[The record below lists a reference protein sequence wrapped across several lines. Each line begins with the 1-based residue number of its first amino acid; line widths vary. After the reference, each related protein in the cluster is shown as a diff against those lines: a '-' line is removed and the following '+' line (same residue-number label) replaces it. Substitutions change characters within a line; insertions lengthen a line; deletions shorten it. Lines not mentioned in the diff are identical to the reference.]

1 LPDKRTHRGKH
12 PEDDR
17 LFAEAQIV
25 DLRRAVQ
32 DLTWLL
38 SHGYAEKSSLKLV
51 GDRYA
56 LKDRQR
62 MAVMRSACSDEDLAA
77 RLSRQVLPAALV
89 NQPLLIDGYNIITTI
104 ETALGGGVVLKARDG
119 SLRDIAGLHGTYRKV
134 QETMPSLEL
143 IGRYLAKLDISLC
156 QWFLDSPVSNTGRLK
171 TMLLKL
177 ADENH
182 WNWEVQVVTN
192 PDPILIKAENIVST
206 SDSIIL
212 NSCHK
217 WLNLTEYVISNYIP
231 DALIVDLSLPP
242 AENVISHQSPP
253 FKTC

>member
-1 LPDKRTHRGKH
+1 MPDKRTHRGKH

-17 LFAEAQIV
+17 LFTETQIL
-25 DLRRAVQ
+25 DLRRAVG
-32 DLTWLL
+32 DLAWLL

-56 LKDRQR
+56 LKERQR
-62 MAVMRSACSDEDLAA
+62 MAVMRSACSDEELAT
-77 RLSRQVLPAALV
+77 RSSRQLPPSALV
-89 NQPLLIDGYNIITTI
+89 NQPLLVDGYNIITTV

-134 QETMPSLEL
+134 QETMPTLEL
-143 IGRYLAKLDISLC
+143 IGRSLAELSISSC
-156 QWFLDSPVSNTGRLK
+156 QWFLDSPVSNSGRLK

-177 ADENH
+177 ADENE
-182 WNWEVQVVTN
+182 WNWQVQVVTN
-192 PDPILIKAENIVST
+192 PDPILIKAENIIST

-217 WLNLTEYVISNYIP
+217 WFNLSEYVISNYIP
-231 DALIVDLSLPP
+231 DVLIVDLSLPP
-242 AENVISHQSPP
+242 AENAI
-253 FKTC
+253 